1 MRPGPRPTPVS
12 LKLARG
18 NPGKRPVL
26 TGQARPTKGA
36 TLPSDL
42 SGAAKAEWRRL
53 RPELE
58 RLGLLTVLDR
68 AALSAYC
75 EAWADFVWAVKTIRT
90 SGRITK
96 AGNGTCIPHPAVAI
110 KRQSMQRIRELANE
124 FGFSPA
130 ARARIDLEEPGG
142 DPGDDEKWFG
152 KKRGPRPAPPPAPAR
167 RTRRRA

>member
-1 MRPGPRPTPVS
+1 M
-12 LKLARG
+12 
-18 NPGKRPVL
+18 
-26 TGQARPTKGA
+26 
-36 TLPSDL
+36 PSDL
-42 SGAAKAEWRRL
+42 TGVAKAEWRRL

-75 EAWADFVWAVKTIRT
+75 EAWADFVWAVKHIRT
-90 SGRITK
+90 RGRLTI

-142 DPGDDEKWFG
+142 DPSDDERFFG
-152 KKRGPRPAPPPAPAR
+152 RRSGPKAAPPAKPSR
-167 RTRRRA
+167 RSRRRA